1 MKVIAAKLA
10 LARASVPRSQALRSN
25 PRGLFHWPAAPQVEV
40 PRPGM
45 NCKKPDRLLTPGRP
59 SYPRQGINEHRQ
71 MTPARA
77 GGWPTNGRSINKAVA
92 SQADSSVSTPHG
104 GLTYSEEGRSEPI
117 GGQPMPTICSR
128 RGSRASASDGA
139 GTVTGTSSGGEL
151 QSDTG
156 SRSRMDSTAQHFNA
170 VLAQLV
176 ERLPCKERVAGSSPC
191 RWLHDQA
198 SDVTGSRPG
207 LPSLGERSSILP
219 GRSIPNTGT
228 TKPKSTNRRT
238 SPILGRQAPGKRRR
252 RRSSGNAASSRVV
265 QRCLPAPG
273 QASWLEAATEHRR
286 GHERSF

>member
-1 MKVIAAKLA
+1 MKKKALDTRIATTENRLGWQGAPKI
-10 LARASVPRSQALRSN
+10 QALRSN
-25 PRGLFHWPAAPQVEV
+25 PRGLLHWPAAPRVEV
-40 PRPGM
+40 PCPGM

-71 MTPARA
+71 MTPDRA

-156 SRSRMDSTAQHFNA
+156 SRSRMDSTAQH
-170 VLAQLV
+170 
-176 ERLPCKERVAGSSPC
+176 
-191 RWLHDQA
+191 H
-198 SDVTGSRPG
+198 SRQHGKQTCGGANRQHG
-207 LPSLGERSSILP
+207 L
-219 GRSIPNTGT
+219 
-228 TKPKSTNRRT
+228 
-238 SPILGRQAPGKRRR
+238 
-252 RRSSGNAASSRVV
+252 
-265 QRCLPAPG
+265 
-273 QASWLEAATEHRR
+273 
-286 GHERSF
+286 